1 MKKTKQIV
9 ELSDHIQRNIKIAK
23 MCLAPSWTGT
33 LNDFERGILTS
44 SITNDYSM
52 KSAEAA
58 LAGDV
63 DALVRLLRA
72 EQIIAVMTGVSETHK
87 KHTEKTS
94 AENARKKR
102 AASNQETTLIDAII
116 EEHGNKKCERPSKE
130 AGAILKAVNERLKLK
145 KFPAVKVDVIRRRL
159 EKFPRSDRT
168 Q

>member
-1 MKKTKQIV
+1 MKKTKQTA

-23 MCLAPSWTGT
+23 MCLAPSWTGIF
-33 LNDFERGILTS
+33 NDFERSILSS
-44 SITNDYSM
+44 SITHDYSLTL
-52 KSAEAA
+52 AEAA

-72 EQIIAVMTGVSETHK
+72 EQIISVMTGVSETHK

-94 AENARKKR
+94 TENARKKR
-102 AASNQETTLIDAII
+102 AASNRETALIDAII

-130 AGAILKAVNERLKLK
+130 AGAILEAVNKRLKLN

-159 EKFPRSDRT
+159 EKFPRSDRP